1 MNNICV
7 KLNLRDKM
15 KYRKMLSSHE
25 SIFPAFDPE
34 KASTSSY
41 TPGAVLQD
49 DDWFCIKNVRKKEY
63 CIDLLSEKFSTA
75 DFESLTRAEFDKISY
90 LFVPDEKFIFFQNVS
105 KSKLILQKRIV
116 HFGEEFKYKTDCAE
130 IVIRDLP
137 DAIYD
142 KTTDNLYFRRLE
154 SITSIFKGIDML
166 YREATKEETE
176 SFLANDFISLKDG
189 YSSNKVKTANRKR
202 IALAVKTLS
211 ELDEQD
217 RKNIFKYIGD
227 YCPELKVS
235 ENDENAFEIGSENEL
250 KMLLYGIEQR
260 FYTTP
265 VGGEKRLANSVITLN
280 QGGQA

>member
-1 MNNICV
+1 M
-7 KLNLRDKM
+7 
-15 KYRKMLSSHE
+15 
-25 SIFPAFDPE
+25 
-34 KASTSSY
+34 
-41 TPGAVLQD
+41 
-49 DDWFCIKNVRKKEY
+49 
-63 CIDLLSEKFSTA
+63 
-75 DFESLTRAEFDKISY
+75 
-90 LFVPDEKFIFFQNVS
+90 
-105 KSKLILQKRIV
+105 

-142 KTTDNLYFRRLE
+142 KTTDTLYFRRLE